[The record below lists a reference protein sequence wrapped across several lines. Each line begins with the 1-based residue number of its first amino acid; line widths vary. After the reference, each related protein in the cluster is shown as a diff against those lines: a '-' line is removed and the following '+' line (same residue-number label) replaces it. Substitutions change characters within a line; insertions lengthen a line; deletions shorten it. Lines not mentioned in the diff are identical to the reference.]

1 MRLLPHRIV
10 GAVILRARFSKFA
23 STNGL
28 VYFGLLLPS
37 DNHETIRGFTAHTGQ
52 VDSFVIHGSVHG
64 REVTILERTVTHTS
78 SPSEPS
84 RVHTH
89 TWLIAA
95 VKHGT
100 HHAPELLLLSHTDL
114 RLQDEAA
121 AFHSSKSEVF
131 AIDNRLEAE
140 FHVYAKPASAQAF
153 KDLSTQALIDTL
165 ITEPSYDYEF
175 DADSLYLYSNN
186 DEPTMSDLN
195 RILKTAL
202 LLAESYDTAIEKS
215 PL

>member
-1 MRLLPHRIV
+1 M
-10 GAVILRARFSKFA
+10 
-23 STNGL
+23 
-28 VYFGLLLPS
+28 
-37 DNHETIRGFTAHTGQ
+37 
-52 VDSFVIHGSVHG
+52 
-64 REVTILERTVTHTS
+64 
-78 SPSEPS
+78 
-84 RVHTH
+84 
-89 TWLIAA
+89 
-95 VKHGT
+95 
-100 HHAPELLLLSHTDL
+100 
-114 RLQDEAA
+114 
-121 AFHSSKSEVF
+121 
-131 AIDNRLEAE
+131 
-140 FHVYAKPASAQAF
+140 YAKPASAQAF